1 MGRLVQLV
9 VFSLDEQS
17 YALYLS
23 SVKRVVSMVG
33 ITLLPKAPEIVLG
46 IINIQG
52 DVIPAVNIRRRFH
65 LPEREID
72 LSDQLIIAKTQRRDI
87 AIVADSVSGVIIR
100 QDEDLISREK
110 ILPGMEYVEGVLK
123 LADGIVLIHNL
134 DSFLSLEEEMALDNS
149 LGS

>member
-9 VFSLDEQS
+9 LFNLDEQS

-23 SVKRVVSMVG
+23 AVKRVVSMAE
-33 ITLLPKAPEIVLG
+33 ITPLPKVPEIVLG

-52 DVIPAVNIRRRFH
+52 EVIPAVNIRKRFR
-65 LPEREID
+65 LPEREVD
-72 LSDQLIIAKTQRRDI
+72 LSDQLIIAKTQRRNI
-87 AIVADSVSGVIIR
+87 AIIADSVSGVIIR
-100 QDEDLISREK
+100 QEEDLISREK

-123 LADGIVLIHNL
+123 LDDGIVLIHNL
-134 DSFLSLEEEMALDNS
+134 DSFFSLEEEKALDNS